1 MHQLRRHAKFI
12 VPVILLGLSATSI
25 PIPAAHAGLINT
37 ETVIDADRAQQN
49 REHVRGVLHRGDIKA
64 YLEARGVDPTEA
76 QARADSLTDAE
87 LQALAGRLEGLPAGA
102 GLLEVALIAFIV
114 LVITDALGYTDIFP
128 FVKSSKKK

>member
-1 MHQLRRHAKFI
+1 MQQLRRHAKFI
-12 VPVILLGLSATSI
+12 VPVVLLGLSAASV
-25 PIPAAHAGLINT
+25 PFPAAYGGLINT
-37 ETVIDADRAQQN
+37 EAVIDAERGQQN
-49 REHVRGVLHRGDIKA
+49 RAHVRSVLQREDIKT
-64 YLEARGVDPTEA
+64 YLEARGVDAAEA